1 MSGRHRKPTNTS
13 LCLARVGTLTVMA
26 TVPLAIAGTAV
37 AATPTLTDRGSA
49 KWADDDSGNW
59 SDDDSATDADSS
71 SRNSDSSSRDSDD
84 SDDWSD
90 SDDSDDSDG
99 WSDSDNSASS
109 RNDDSGSSA
118 DDETPSWRSHRSS
131 RAATDDYSPSWRH
144 TDSPSWKE
152 PKTHTWQKP
161 AKPSW
166 KQSQSPSAGAQ
177 EARWDKLA
185 QCESTQNWD
194 ANTGNGYK
202 GGLQFNDAT
211 WRAYGGRQYAPTAD
225 QASRE
230 QQIAVA
236 KKVQRDKGW
245 HAWPGCSNKL
255 GYT

>member
-1 MSGRHRKPTNTS
+1 MSGRHRKPTNTT

-26 TVPLAIAGTAV
+26 TVPLAIAGTAM
-37 AATPTLTDRGSA
+37 AATPTLTDRDSA
-49 KWADDDSGNW
+49 KWADDDSTNW
-59 SDDDSATDADSS
+59 SDGDSDSDSRDSDSHDSDDSADSDD
-71 SRNSDSSSRDSDD
+71 SDDSASSRDSDD
-84 SDDWSD
+84 SR
-90 SDDSDDSDG
+90 
-99 WSDSDNSASS
+99 DSDNS
-109 RNDDSGSSA
+109 RDSASSA
-118 DDETPSWRSHRSS
+118 DDETPSWHRH
-131 RAATDDYSPSWRH
+131 RATSATDDYSPSWRH
-144 TDSPSWKE
+144 TSSPSWKE
-152 PKTHTWQKP
+152 PKAHTWQKP
-161 AKPSW
+161 AKPAW
-166 KQSQSPSAGAQ
+166 KRSDTSSGSATAQ
-177 EARWDKLA
+177 EAKWDRLA

-236 KKVQRDKGW
+236 KKVQREQGW

>member
-1 MSGRHRKPTNTS
+1 MSGRHRKPTNTT

-26 TVPLAIAGTAV
+26 TLPLAVAGTAM
-37 AATPTLTDRGSA
+37 ATTPTLTDRGSA
-49 KWADDDSGNW
+49 KWADDDSKW
-59 SDDDSATDADSS
+59 SDDDSATD
-71 SRNSDSSSRDSDD
+71 SDSSRDN
-84 SDDWSD
+84 SDDWD
-90 SDDSDDSDG
+90 SDDDSDG
-99 WSDSDNSASS
+99 WSDSDDADDSDDSARS
-109 RNDDSGSSA
+109 RNDDSDSSA
-118 DDETPSWRSHRSS
+118 DDDTPSRRGHRAA
-131 RAATDDYSPSWRH
+131 RAATHDHSPSWRH

-152 PKTHTWQKP
+152 PKAHTWQKP

-166 KQSQSPSAGAQ
+166 KKSGASWNRSEPSSANAQ

-236 KKVQRDKGW
+236 KKVQSEQGW

>member
-59 SDDDSATDADSS
+59 ADDST
-71 SRNSDSSSRDSDD
+71 D

-90 SDDSDDSDG
+90 SDDSDNT
-99 WSDSDNSASS
+99 SDSDNSDNAASS

-118 DDETPSWRSHRSS
+118 DDETPSWRTHRSS
-131 RAATDDYSPSWRH
+131 RAETDDYSPSWRH

-166 KQSQSPSAGAQ
+166 KQPESTGAGAQ

>member
-49 KWADDDSGNW
+49 KWADDDSA
-59 SDDDSATDADSS
+59 SDSTSD
-71 SRNSDSSSRDSDD
+71 SDSSTRDSTD
-84 SDDWSD
+84 SGDWSD
-90 SDDSDDSDG
+90 SDNSDNSDNSDDSDDST
-99 WSDSDNSASS
+99 SS

-166 KQSQSPSAGAQ
+166 KQSQSPSASAQ

>member
-1 MSGRHRKPTNTS
+1 MSGRHRKPTNTT

-49 KWADDDSGNW
+49 RWADDDSA
-59 SDDDSATDADSS
+59 SD
-71 SRNSDSSSRDSDD
+71 SDSSSRDSTD
-84 SDDWSD
+84 SDDL
-90 SDDSDDSDG
+90 
-99 WSDSDNSASS
+99 SDSDNTSDSDSSDSSDSSDDSASS

-118 DDETPSWRSHRSS
+118 DEETPSWRSHRSS

-152 PKTHTWQKP
+152 PRTHTWQKP

-166 KQSQSPSAGAQ
+166 KQSESSSAGAQ